1 MTVLLRTWV
10 KNMETKRDIRKR
22 VLSYRDSMD
31 KKEWEENSRKIQDCV
46 LTHPFFL
53 ESNNIY
59 CYVDYRNEVE
69 TKSIIRKA
77 WELGKRVA
85 VPKIE
90 DEDMK
95 FYYISDFSDLKEG
108 YRGILEP
115 ESNFPANDTYAL
127 VIMPGVAFDRSRN
140 RIGYGKGFYDKFM
153 DKHPAYHTIALAF
166 ECQMLDAIDAEEF
179 DYRPEVLITEE
190 KLYDEHIT
198 E

>member
-1 MTVLLRTWV
+1 
-10 KNMETKRDIRKR
+10 METKRDIRKR

-53 ESNNIY
+53 ESNIIY
-59 CYVDYRNEVE
+59 CYVDYRNEVG
-69 TKSIIRKA
+69 TNSIIKKA
-77 WELGKRVA
+77 WGLGKRVA

-90 DEDMK
+90 GEDMN

-115 ESNFPANDTYAL
+115 ERKVPANDTHAL
-127 VIMPGVAFDRSRN
+127 VIMPGVAFDKNRN

-153 DKHPAYHTIALAF
+153 DKHPTFHTIALAF
-166 ECQMLDAIDAEEF
+166 ECQMLDAIDADEF
-179 DYRPEVLITEE
+179 DYQPEVLITEE
-190 KLYDEHIT
+190 RLYDERIT

>member
-1 MTVLLRTWV
+1 
-10 KNMETKRDIRKR
+10 
-22 VLSYRDSMD
+22 MD

-95 FYYISDFSDLKEG
+95 FY
-108 YRGILEP
+108 
-115 ESNFPANDTYAL
+115 
-127 VIMPGVAFDRSRN
+127 
-140 RIGYGKGFYDKFM
+140 
-153 DKHPAYHTIALAF
+153 
-166 ECQMLDAIDAEEF
+166 
-179 DYRPEVLITEE
+179 
-190 KLYDEHIT
+190 
-198 E
+198 

>member
-1 MTVLLRTWV
+1 
-10 KNMETKRDIRKR
+10 METKRDIRKR

-53 ESNNIY
+53 KLNSIY
-59 CYVDYRNEVE
+59 CYVDYRKEVGTE
-69 TKSIIRKA
+69 SIIKKA

-90 DEDMK
+90 GEEMN

-115 ESNFPANDTYAL
+115 VTNVPAEDAHAL
-127 VIMPGVAFDRSRN
+127 VILPGVAFDRNRN

-153 DKHPAYHTIALAF
+153 DKHPTFHTIALAF
-166 ECQMLDAIDAEEF
+166 ECQMLDAIDADTF
-179 DYRPEVLITEE
+179 DYKPEVLITEE
-190 KLYDEHIT
+190 MLYDKHIT

>member
-1 MTVLLRTWV
+1 MD
-10 KNMETKRDIRKR
+10 TKRDIRKR

-31 KKEWEENSRKIQDCV
+31 KKEWEENSRKIMNCV

-69 TKSIIRKA
+69 TKSIINKA

-90 DEDMK
+90 GEDMK

-108 YRGILEP
+108 YRGFW
-115 ESNFPANDTYAL
+115 SQ
-127 VIMPGVAFDRSRN
+127 
-140 RIGYGKGFYDKFM
+140 RIISMQKIHM
-153 DKHPAYHTIALAF
+153 H
-166 ECQMLDAIDAEEF
+166 
-179 DYRPEVLITEE
+179 
-190 KLYDEHIT
+190 
-198 E
+198 